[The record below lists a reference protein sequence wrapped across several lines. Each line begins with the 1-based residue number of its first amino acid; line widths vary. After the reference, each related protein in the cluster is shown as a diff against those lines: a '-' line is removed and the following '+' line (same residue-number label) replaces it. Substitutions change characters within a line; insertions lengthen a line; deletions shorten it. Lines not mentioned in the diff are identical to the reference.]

1 MPSSCGQ
8 NNNSNK
14 NKIIIINKKVI
25 GPVEGRVEAGHDA
38 QQLRP
43 KKYNNIRIKTQ
54 KRTATREAADR
65 GRAAPREVLPPT
77 VETGPHKTH
86 RPAKQGRGGACPVA
100 RHPPAPPAPPRP
112 LCTRA
117 LVPTSNRPP
126 GRLPHLLPHVV
137 RPAHGPRVHVVL
149 PPPGPGPGPI
159 SKTDGAGGAGG
170 LRARDRDTPF
180 RPRPAAGAS
189 AGPARRRCRAAS
201 SRDGSLPGHT
211 HTGGVCGFLS
221 FVCCCDDV
229 CAVRMSCM
237 CACAFVCVRVRARS
251 RAFVRACLRAC
262 VRACVLARALSCV
275 CVSARAPVY
284 TRRGPCG
291 PPRRPPT
298 RRRAGAAPRSRPA
311 VCVCVCVCVRALVS
325 AHAESHPS
333 NCTHQ
338 TARLLVLSE
347 KRASIGCARAH
358 HLGVHEALPRRRRRH
373 PLLLRVCG
381 AVCECVCACA
391 RPRACMNARACRR
404 RRSSSCVAY
413 PCVSTN

>member
-1 MPSSCGQ
+1 M
-8 NNNSNK
+8 
-14 NKIIIINKKVI
+14 
-25 GPVEGRVEAGHDA
+25 
-38 QQLRP
+38 
-43 KKYNNIRIKTQ
+43 
-54 KRTATREAADR
+54 
-65 GRAAPREVLPPT
+65 
-77 VETGPHKTH
+77 
-86 RPAKQGRGGACPVA
+86 
-100 RHPPAPPAPPRP
+100 
-112 LCTRA
+112 
-117 LVPTSNRPP
+117 
-126 GRLPHLLPHVV
+126 
-137 RPAHGPRVHVVL
+137 
-149 PPPGPGPGPI
+149 
-159 SKTDGAGGAGG
+159 
-170 LRARDRDTPF
+170 PF
-180 RPRPAAGAS
+180 RPRPASGAS
-189 AGPARRRCRAAS
+189 AGPAGPRCRAAS
-201 SRDGSLPGHT
+201 PREGSLPSHT
-211 HTGGVCGFLS
+211 RTGVRVCVFCL
-221 FVCCCDDV
+221 FVCCSDDV
-229 CAVRMSCM
+229 SAARVSCM
-237 CACAFVCVRVRARS
+237 CACVFVCVRVRARP
-251 RAFVRACLRAC
+251 RAFVRALACLRACLRAC
-262 VRACVLARALSCV
+262 ACIVVCV

-413 PCVSTN
+413 TCVSSNKCTGIALY